1 MRAKLTVLAAT
12 TALLTVSGAGA
23 AAAAPPLRD
32 TIFIVEPAP
41 VTTCA
46 GGETISVY
54 FEVSYRQ
61 WETYAPDGTPETLK
75 LNMVYTGA
83 FVNDATGAEVP
94 HQGTR
99 SILFD
104 FVNDYYSDSGNHR
117 TLTQPGEGWVLK
129 RAGRFEATVTNPDVA
144 TFISG
149 PDFHEM
155 SPGVDTSAVVCGLF
169 GLEGVAQG

>member
-1 MRAKLTVLAAT
+1 MQMAHHIHAIQEDL
-12 TALLTVSGAGA
+12 AGA
-23 AAAAPPLRD
+23 AAVAPDEATAEAGRRLSHALASSLHLRLLDVVERAVAAAPPLRD

-83 FVNDATGAEVP
+83 FVNDSTGRPSTPPTALICPSATRVAARARSRMSLSC
-94 HQGTR
+94 TR
-99 SILFD
+99 ASRPSTRQWRLP
-104 FVNDYYSDSGNHR
+104 R
-117 TLTQPGEGWVLK
+117 
-129 RAGRFEATVTNPDVA
+129 RA
-144 TFISG
+144 
-149 PDFHEM
+149 
-155 SPGVDTSAVVCGLF
+155 
-169 GLEGVAQG
+169 